1 MKFLK
6 WVQKM
11 APKILSMMA
20 LCIAYGVAHQENI
33 WPFIAAYWLGVC
45 IKWLVD
51 DMMSK
56 L

>member
-6 WVQKM
+6 WVQKA
-11 APKILSMMA
+11 APKILSLMA
-20 LCIAYGVAHQENI
+20 LFIAYGVARQQNV
-33 WPFIAAYWLGVC
+33 WPIIAVYWLGVC

-56 L
+56 M